1 MYVPQSTTWSH
12 LQYGCAIYWPMREH
26 VLCPVLHRWSWT
38 CSYFTPFHSYTTY
51 LMQCL
56 NVQKVLTV
64 AFPCVCLFL
73 QGEHSRK
80 ALQFLDVAGLHP
92 GAHQEAFAASLEWE
106 VSHRL
111 TCHPTSPSTPL
122 NCPNKSQDIT
132 VIHCIRIVDHF
143 FFFFFCHH
151 HPCSY
156 IMGFVSKEM
165 ERTLLKD
172 REPGTFLL
180 RFSESH
186 LGGITFTWVTNNNG
200 EVSFKYTIPTNSLV
214 SIKYKS
220 ILNCWFDDDF

>member
-122 NCPNKSQDIT
+122 NCPNKSPDIT

-143 FFFFFCHH
+143 FFFSFATTIHAAISWALWVKRWSALCW
-151 HPCSY
+151 
-156 IMGFVSKEM
+156 
-165 ERTLLKD
+165 RTESPA
-172 REPGTFLL
+172 RSSCASARATSEESRSPGSPTTTVRSLSNTPFPPT
-180 RFSESH
+180 H
-186 LGGITFTWVTNNNG
+186 L
-200 EVSFKYTIPTNSLV
+200 
-214 SIKYKS
+214 
-220 ILNCWFDDDF
+220 CQ